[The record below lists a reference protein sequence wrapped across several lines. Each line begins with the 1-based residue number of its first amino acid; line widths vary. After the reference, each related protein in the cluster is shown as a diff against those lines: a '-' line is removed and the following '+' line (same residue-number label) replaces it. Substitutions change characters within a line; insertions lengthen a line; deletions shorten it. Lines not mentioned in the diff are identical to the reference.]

1 MVRKSQGFVR
11 VRRAALYSCA
21 APPLLTIILNL
32 LRFQPHWGW
41 GGDFVVE
48 NNGRSGRGPE
58 FCAQHSHWVAHC
70 LKLYFQG
77 F

>member
-21 APPLLTIILNL
+21 TPPLLTIILNL
-32 LRFQPHWGW
+32 RFQPHWGW
-41 GGDFVVE
+41 RGDFVVE

-70 LKLYFQG
+70 LELHFQG

>member
-1 MVRKSQGFVR
+1 MVEKSQGFVR
-11 VRRAALYSCA
+11 VRRAALYSCGTL
-21 APPLLTIILNL
+21 PLLIIILNL

-48 NNGRSGRGPE
+48 NNGHSGRGPE
-58 FCAQHSHWVAHC
+58 FSVQHSHWVAHC
-70 LKLYFQG
+70 LELHFQG